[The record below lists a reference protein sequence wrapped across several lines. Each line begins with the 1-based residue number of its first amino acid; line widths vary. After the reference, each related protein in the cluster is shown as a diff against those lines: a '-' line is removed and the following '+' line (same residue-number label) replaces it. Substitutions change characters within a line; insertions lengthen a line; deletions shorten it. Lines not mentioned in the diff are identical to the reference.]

1 LHPQEKA
8 MSETHPDIAPS
19 ANPELRTTLAENWG
33 WLVGFGLV
41 ALLGGFFA
49 LVAIV
54 TATVASVYLIGVM
67 MFVSGVA
74 EIAQG
79 LQARRWSRFFLWVL
93 LGALYV
99 VAAIAIFVAPI
110 FAAVVLTWVLGIVL
124 VAAGLVRIM
133 LALSMRSQS
142 LWGWV
147 LVSALLTLLIGVIIL
162 VGWPASSLWA
172 LGIFL
177 AVDLIVIGTAWVAMG
192 MSLRKAR

>member
-1 LHPQEKA
+1 
-8 MSETHPDIAPS
+8 MSQTHPAVAPRDQ
-19 ANPELRTTLAENWG
+19 PELRSTLSQNWG
-33 WLVGFGLV
+33 WIVGFGLV
-41 ALLGGFFA
+41 ALVGGFLA

-67 MFVSGVA
+67 MFVSGIA

-79 LQARRWSRFFLWVL
+79 LQSRRWSRFFLWVL

-99 VAAIAIFVAPI
+99 VAAVAVFIAPI
-110 FAAVVLTWVLGIVL
+110 FAAVVLTWVLGVVL
-124 VAAGLVRIM
+124 VAAGLVRLM

-162 VGWPASSLWA
+162 IGWPASSLWA